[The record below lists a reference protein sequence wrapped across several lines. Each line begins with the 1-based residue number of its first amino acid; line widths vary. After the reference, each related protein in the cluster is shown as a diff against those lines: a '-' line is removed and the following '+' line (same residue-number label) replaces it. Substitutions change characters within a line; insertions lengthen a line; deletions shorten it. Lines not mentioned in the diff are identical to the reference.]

1 MSMVKD
7 WSRRRAMALLGAA
20 TATGWLE
27 LLRAQTYPRILQ
39 GPMLGDTTS
48 DSTIIWMRAS
58 DAHRIEVEYS
68 LDPTM
73 KGAARSVAVN
83 ASADHDYI
91 VRIPLQGLSPATAY
105 SYRVLLDGKP
115 DRYARSPRVFRTL
128 PTGNAPLR
136 LAFGSCAR
144 RILDG
149 RQPIFEAIAA
159 AKPDGFFWVGDH
171 VYIDS
176 LAPMAFE
183 YEYQLQ
189 RSVPSAQAML
199 GSVPQWA
206 IWDDH
211 DYGLNN
217 GDRTSPVRELGLATF
232 KKYWANPAY
241 GLPEAPGVFF
251 RKRMAQV
258 ESFFLDGRTYRDPS
272 DQPDGSSKTQL
283 GTVQKAWLKQALRE
297 SDATFKLLISGGGW
311 ATNGGDK
318 FDESWGA
325 YRHER
330 DELFDFIR
338 DESIA
343 GVVLLSGDVH
353 RGELNLVPRRTKGGY
368 DLTELVSSP
377 LAQPTRSA
385 DADLQAE
392 SRLRPPYDGGS
403 NFGLLEFDADGGL
416 ALNLRDVQG
425 RAVWEPV
432 RLNARDLQISRHRSV
447 TKGS

>member
-1 MSMVKD
+1 MSIVKD

-83 ASADHDYI
+83 ASADQDYI
-91 VRIPLQGLSPATAY
+91 VRIPLHGLSPATAY

-258 ESFFLDGRTYRDPS
+258 ECFFLDGRSYRDPS

-283 GTVQKAWLKQALRE
+283 GTAQKAWLKQALRE

-330 DELFDFIR
+330 DEIFDFIR
-338 DESIA
+338 DERIA

-353 RGELNLVPRRTKGGY
+353 RGELNLVPRRAKGGY

-432 RLNARDLQISRHRSV
+432 RLNARDLQIPRHRSV

>member
-1 MSMVKD
+1 MSIVKD

-83 ASADHDYI
+83 ASADQDYI
-91 VRIPLQGLSPATAY
+91 VRIPLQGLAPATAY

-115 DRYARSPRVFRTL
+115 DRYARWPRVFRTL

-258 ESFFLDGRTYRDPS
+258 ECFFLDGRTYRDPS

-432 RLNARDLQISRHRSV
+432 RLNARDLQIPRHRSV

>member
-1 MSMVKD
+1 MSIVKD

>member
-1 MSMVKD
+1 MSIVKD

-83 ASADHDYI
+83 ASADQDYI
-91 VRIPLQGLSPATAY
+91 VRIPLQGLAPATAY

-258 ESFFLDGRTYRDPS
+258 ECFFLDGRTYRDPS

-432 RLNARDLQISRHRSV
+432 RLNARDLQIPRHRSV

>member
-1 MSMVKD
+1 MSIVKD
-7 WSRRRAMALLGAA
+7 WSRRRAMTVFGAA
-20 TATGWLE
+20 AVTGWFE

-68 LDPTM
+68 TDLTL
-73 KGAARSVAVN
+73 KGATRSIAID
-83 ASADHDYI
+83 ASPDQDYI
-91 VRIPLQGLSPATAY
+91 VRIPLQGLSPATSYA
-105 SYRVLLDGKP
+105 YRVLLDGKP

-159 AKPDGFFWVGDH
+159 AQPDGFFWVGDH

-176 LAPMAFE
+176 LAPLAFE
-183 YEYQLQ
+183 HEYQLQ

-251 RKRMAQV
+251 RKRIAQI
-258 ESFFLDGRTYRDPS
+258 ECFFLDGRSYRDPS
-272 DQPDGSSKTQL
+272 GQPDGPSKTQL
-283 GTVQKAWLKQALRE
+283 GTVQKAWLKRVLRD
-297 SDATFKLLISGGGW
+297 SDAAFKLLISGGGW
-311 ATNGGDK
+311 ATSGGDK

-330 DELFDFIR
+330 DEIFDFVR
-338 DESIA
+338 DERIG

-353 RGELNLVPRRTKGGY
+353 RGELNLVPRRAKGGY

-385 DADLQAE
+385 NDDLQAE

-416 ALNLRDVQG
+416 ALNLRDVTG
-425 RAVWEPV
+425 DPVWEPV
-432 RLNARDLQISRHRSV
+432 RLNARDLQIPRRR
-447 TKGS
+447 TRT

>member
-1 MSMVKD
+1 MTC
-7 WSRRRAMALLGAA
+7 LA
-20 TATGWLE
+20 TAPPL
-27 LLRAQTYPRILQ
+27 
-39 GPMLGDTTS
+39 
-48 DSTIIWMRAS
+48 
-58 DAHRIEVEYS
+58 
-68 LDPTM
+68 
-73 KGAARSVAVN
+73 KGAVRSIAVAARP
-83 ASADHDYI
+83 DQDYI
-91 VRIPLQGLSPATAY
+91 VRIRLQGLSPATAY

-115 DRYARSPRVFRTL
+115 DRYARTPRVFRTL
-128 PTGNAPLR
+128 PRGNAPLR

-149 RQPIFEAIAA
+149 RQPIFEAITAA
-159 AKPDGFFWVGDH
+159 QPDGFFWLGDH

-199 GSVPQWA
+199 HSVPQWA

-217 GDRTSPVRELGLATF
+217 GDRTSPVRELGLASF

-251 RKRMAQV
+251 RKRIAQV
-258 ESFFLDGRTYRDPS
+258 ECFCLDGRSYRDPS
-272 DQPDGSSKTQL
+272 DQLDGPAKTQI

-297 SDATFKLLISGGGW
+297 SDATFKLLIAGGGW
-311 ATNGGDK
+311 ATSGGDK

-338 DESIA
+338 DERIG

-353 RGELNLVPRRTKGGY
+353 RGELNRIPRRAKGGY

-385 DADLQAE
+385 DDNLQAE
-392 SRLRPPYDGGS
+392 ERLRPPYDGGS
-403 NFGLLEFDADGGL
+403 NFGLLEFDASGGL
-416 ALNLRDVQG
+416 VLNLRDVHG
-425 RAVWEPV
+425 RSVWEPV
-432 RLNARDLQISRHRSV
+432 RLAARELQIP
-447 TKGS
+447 

>member
-83 ASADHDYI
+83 ASADQDYI
-91 VRIPLQGLSPATAY
+91 VRIPLQGLAPATAY

-258 ESFFLDGRTYRDPS
+258 ECFFLDGRTYRDPS

-432 RLNARDLQISRHRSV
+432 RLNARDLQIPRHRSV

>member
-1 MSMVKD
+1 MSIVKD

-73 KGAARSVAVN
+73 KGATRSVAVN
-83 ASADHDYI
+83 ASADQDYI
-91 VRIPLQGLSPATAY
+91 VRIPLQGLAPATAY

-258 ESFFLDGRTYRDPS
+258 ECFFLDGRTYRDPS

-432 RLNARDLQISRHRSV
+432 RLNARDLQIPRHRSV

>member
-1 MSMVKD
+1 MSIVKD

-83 ASADHDYI
+83 ASADQDYI
-91 VRIPLQGLSPATAY
+91 VRIPLQGLAPATAY

-258 ESFFLDGRTYRDPS
+258 ECFFLDGRTYRDPS

>member
-1 MSMVKD
+1 MSIVKD

-83 ASADHDYI
+83 ASADQDYI
-91 VRIPLQGLSPATAY
+91 VRIPLQGLAPATAY

-258 ESFFLDGRTYRDPS
+258 ECFFLDGRTYRDPS

-353 RGELNLVPRRTKGGY
+353 RGELNLVPRRAKGGY

-432 RLNARDLQISRHRSV
+432 RLNARDLQIPRHRSV

>member
-1 MSMVKD
+1 MSFVKD

-39 GPMLGDTTS
+39 GPMVGDTTPS
-48 DSTIIWMRAS
+48 STILWMRAS

-68 LDPTM
+68 TDLAL
-73 KGAARSVAVN
+73 KSAVRSVAID
-83 ASADHDYI
+83 ASADQDYI
-91 VRIPLQGLSPATAY
+91 VRIPLQGLSPATSYA
-105 SYRVLLDGKP
+105 YRVLLDGKP
-115 DRYARSPRVFRTL
+115 DRYARSPKVFRTL
-128 PTGNAPLR
+128 PSGNAPLR

-159 AKPDGFFWVGDH
+159 AQPDGFFWVGDH

-189 RSVPSAQAML
+189 RSVPSAQGML

-251 RKRMAQV
+251 RKRIAQV
-258 ESFFLDGRTYRDPS
+258 ECFFLDGRSYRDPS

-283 GTVQKAWLKQALRE
+283 GSLQKAWLKQSLRE
-297 SDATFKLLISGGGW
+297 SDATFKLLIAGGGW

-318 FDESWGA
+318 LDESWGA

-330 DELFDFIR
+330 DEIFDFIR
-338 DESIA
+338 DERIG

-353 RGELNLVPRRTKGGY
+353 RGELNAIPRRAKGGY
-368 DLTELVSSP
+368 DFTELVSSP

-385 DADLQAE
+385 NDNLQAE
-392 SRLRPPYDGGS
+392 ARLRPPYDGGS
-403 NFGLLEFDADGGL
+403 NFGLLEFDAKGGL
-416 ALNLRDVQG
+416 TLNLHDVQG
-425 RAVWEPV
+425 RPVWEPV
-432 RLNARDLQISRHRSV
+432 QLDARELQVRRHRSV
-447 TKGS
+447 TKLS

>member
-1 MSMVKD
+1 MSLVRD
-7 WSRRRAMALLGAA
+7 WSRRRALAVLGAA
-20 TATGWLE
+20 TATGWFE

-39 GPMLGDTTS
+39 GPMVGDTS
-48 DSTIIWMRAS
+48 SNSTVLWMRAS
-58 DAHRIEVEYS
+58 DAHRIEIEYS
-68 LDPTM
+68 TDPTL
-73 KGAARSVAVN
+73 KGASRSAAIDARP
-83 ASADHDYI
+83 DQDYI
-91 VRIPLQGLSPATAY
+91 VRIPLQDLAPATAY
-105 SYRVLLDGKP
+105 AYRVLLDGKP
-115 DRYARSPRVFRTL
+115 DRYARSPRIFRTL
-128 PTGNAPLR
+128 PRGNAPLR

-159 AKPDGFFWVGDH
+159 AQPDGFFWVGDH

-199 GSVPQWA
+199 NSVPQWA

-232 KKYWANPAY
+232 KKYWANPSY

-251 RKRMAQV
+251 RKRIAQV
-258 ESFFLDGRTYRDPS
+258 ECFFLDGRSYRDPS

-283 GTVQKAWLKQALRE
+283 GSVQKAWLKQALRE
-297 SDATFKLLISGGGW
+297 SDATFKLLIAGGGW
-311 ATNGGDK
+311 ATSGGNK
-318 FDESWGA
+318 FEESWGA

-330 DELFDFIR
+330 DEIFDFIR
-338 DESIA
+338 DERIG

-353 RGELNLVPRRTKGGY
+353 RGELNQVPRRSRGGY

-385 DADLQAE
+385 TDDLQAE
-392 SRLRPPYDGGS
+392 ARLRLPYDGGS
-403 NFGLLEFDADGGL
+403 NFGLLEFDASGGL
-416 ALNLRDVQG
+416 TLNLHDVQG

-432 RLNARDLQISRHRSV
+432 KLDARDLQIPLHRSV
-447 TKGS
+447 TKAS

>member
-1 MSMVKD
+1 MSIVKD

-83 ASADHDYI
+83 ASADQDYI
-91 VRIPLQGLSPATAY
+91 VRIPLQGLAPATAY

-258 ESFFLDGRTYRDPS
+258 ECFFLDGRTYRDPS

-416 ALNLRDVQG
+416 ALNLRDVHG

-432 RLNARDLQISRHRSV
+432 RLNARDLQIPRHRSV